1 MEVHELVEVSGINLT
16 AVCFAQH
23 LVLTDGAL
31 SHQFADL
38 GQGEKSA
45 LFRALATVACGVVRL
60 GIHGEELRQKTVYKS

>member
-1 MEVHELVEVSGINLT
+1 MEVHELVEVSGVNLT
-16 AVCFAQH
+16 AVRLAQH